1 MLHSPSTLVGGSIIG
16 QLANGAMMRSMALHL
31 YHSAP
36 QSKPDKAAKTFGVL
50 DGRALC
56 SPNNE
61 AMRVGYTRACG
72 YPSVALFKPLA
83 LSNSNKRVGGRT
95 VGGTDRGRT
104 VGRTVGGT
112 DRGRT
117 VGGTDSGTDSGG
129 TDRTSGFLVKRLKGG
144 SLPAL
149 VAGFD
154 NAVDSLAFGMNEV
167 ATEHFRLF
175 TGSGYKLKC
184 YPRTA

>member
-16 QLANGAMMRSMALHL
+16 QLANGAMMRSMALHF

-83 LSNSNKRVGGRT
+83 LSNSNKRVG
-95 VGGTDRGRT
+95 
-104 VGRTVGGT
+104 GRTVGGT

>member
-1 MLHSPSTLVGGSIIG
+1 MAERYVLPITRLCVWVIRGRVVIRRWHFSNRCKP
-16 QLANGAMMRSMALHL
+16 LALL
-31 YHSAP
+31 
-36 QSKPDKAAKTFGVL
+36 
-50 DGRALC
+50 
-56 SPNNE
+56 
-61 AMRVGYTRACG
+61 
-72 YPSVALFKPLA
+72 KPLA
-83 LSNSNKRVGGRT
+83 LSNSNKRVG
-95 VGGTDRGRT
+95 
-104 VGRTVGGT
+104 GRTVGGT

>member
-72 YPSVALFKPLA
+72 YPSVALFKP
-83 LSNSNKRVGGRT
+83 VQT
-95 VGGTDRGRT
+95 VGTSQT
-104 VGRTVGGT
+104 VGTFQFKQT
-112 DRGRT
+112 RGW
-117 VGGTDSGTDSGG
+117 
-129 TDRTSGFLVKRLKGG
+129 
-144 SLPAL
+144 
-149 VAGFD
+149 
-154 NAVDSLAFGMNEV
+154 
-167 ATEHFRLF
+167 
-175 TGSGYKLKC
+175 
-184 YPRTA
+184 